1 MGFWVRTQDKT
12 ELINS
17 KRFQVEGQR
26 IYVFTG
32 SDEDNWVAIAEYKT
46 KERAVE
52 VLDDMQNELT
62 NITPASEAQFIR
74 VYQMPKE

>member
-1 MGFWVRTQDKT
+1 MGFWVRSQDKT

-17 KRFQVEGQR
+17 KRFQAEGQR
-26 IYVFTG
+26 IYVFDG
-32 SDEDNWVAIAEYKT
+32 STEDSWIVIAEYKT

-62 NITPASEAQFIR
+62 NTCPASEAQFIR